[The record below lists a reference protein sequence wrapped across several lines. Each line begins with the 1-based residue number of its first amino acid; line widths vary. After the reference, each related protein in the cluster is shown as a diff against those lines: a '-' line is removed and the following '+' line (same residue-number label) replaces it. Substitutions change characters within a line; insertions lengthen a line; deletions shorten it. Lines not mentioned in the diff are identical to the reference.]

1 MDIEWSALTNLTL
14 KDQHMATK
22 KKAPAK
28 KAPAKK
34 APVAKNAPA
43 KKAPAKKAP
52 AKKAPAVKKAAVA
65 KKAPVAKKAA
75 AKKAP
80 ARKVAAK
87 KAPAKKA
94 AVAAKPKA
102 GVKAKMTKTAI
113 INDIAESTNMT
124 RAQVTSVMEELES
137 VIERHIRK
145 RSVGE
150 FTLPGLLKI
159 KAAKRPATKKRMG
172 RNPATGEE
180 IVIAAKPATT
190 RVRISALKKLKDM
203 IA

>member
-1 MDIEWSALTNLTL
+1 
-14 KDQHMATK
+14 MATK

-34 APVAKNAPA
+34 AP
-43 KKAPAKKAP
+43 
-52 AKKAPAVKKAAVA
+52 
-65 KKAPVAKKAA
+65 AKKAA
-75 AKKAP
+75 AK
-80 ARKVAAK
+80 K

-94 AVAAKPKA
+94 APAVKRQPA
-102 GVKAKMTKTAI
+102 VKAKMTKTAI
-113 INDIAESTNMT
+113 LNEIATNTNLT
-124 RAQVTSVMEELES
+124 RTQVSAVMDELES

-190 RVRISALKKLKDM
+190 RVRITALKKLKDM
-203 IA
+203 IL

>member
-1 MDIEWSALTNLTL
+1 
-14 KDQHMATK
+14 MATQ

-34 APVAKNAPA
+34 AAAKKAPA

-52 AKKAPAVKKAAVA
+52 AKKA
-65 KKAPVAKKAA
+65 
-75 AKKAP
+75 
-80 ARKVAAK
+80 AAK

-94 AVAAKPKA
+94 PAKKAAAPKTTVKKA
-102 GVKAKMTKTAI
+102 PGIKAKMTKTAI
-113 INDIAESTNMT
+113 LNEIATNT
-124 RAQVTSVMEELES
+124 NLSRAQVNSVMDELAS
-137 VIERHIRK
+137 VIERHIRR

-180 IVIAAKPATT
+180 IVIPAKPATT
-190 RVRISALKKLKDM
+190 RVRVTALKKL
-203 IA
+203 

>member
-1 MDIEWSALTNLTL
+1 
-14 KDQHMATK
+14 MATK

-34 APVAKNAPA
+34 AP
-43 KKAPAKKAP
+43 
-52 AKKAPAVKKAAVA
+52 
-65 KKAPVAKKAA
+65 AKKAA
-75 AKKAP
+75 AK
-80 ARKVAAK
+80 K

-94 AVAAKPKA
+94 APAVKRQPA
-102 GVKAKMTKTAI
+102 VKAKMTKTTI
-113 INDIAESTNMT
+113 LNEIATNTNLT
-124 RAQVTSVMEELES
+124 RTQVSAVMDELES

-190 RVRISALKKLKDM
+190 RVRVTALKKLKDM
-203 IA
+203 IL

>member
-1 MDIEWSALTNLTL
+1 
-14 KDQHMATK
+14 MATQK
-22 KKAPAK
+22 K
-28 KAPAKK
+28 
-34 APVAKNAPA
+34 APA

-52 AKKAPAVKKAAVA
+52 AKKAAA
-65 KKAPVAKKAA
+65 KKAPVKKAA

-80 ARKVAAK
+80 AK

-94 AVAAKPKA
+94 AVAAPVKKA
-102 GVKAKMTKTAI
+102 PGIKAKMTKTAI
-113 INDIAESTNMT
+113 LNEIATNT
-124 RAQVTSVMEELES
+124 NLSRAQVSSVMDELES

-145 RSVGE
+145 RSAGE

-180 IVIAAKPATT
+180 IVIPAKPATT
-190 RVRISALKKLKDM
+190 RVRVTALKKLKDM
-203 IA
+203 IV

>member
-1 MDIEWSALTNLTL
+1 
-14 KDQHMATK
+14 MATK

-34 APVAKNAPA
+34 AP
-43 KKAPAKKAP
+43 
-52 AKKAPAVKKAAVA
+52 
-65 KKAPVAKKAA
+65 AKKAA

-80 ARKVAAK
+80 A
-87 KAPAKKA
+87 KKA
-94 AVAAKPKA
+94 APAVKRQPA
-102 GVKAKMTKTAI
+102 VKAKMTKNAI
-113 INDIAESTNMT
+113 LNEIATNTNLT
-124 RAQVTSVMEELES
+124 RTQVGAVMEELES

-190 RVRISALKKLKDM
+190 RVRVTALKKLKDM
-203 IA
+203 IV

>member
-1 MDIEWSALTNLTL
+1 
-14 KDQHMATK
+14 MATQ

-34 APVAKNAPA
+34 AAAKKAPAKKAAA

-52 AKKAPAVKKAAVA
+52 AKKAATAPVKKA
-65 KKAPVAKKAA
+65 P
-75 AKKAP
+75 
-80 ARKVAAK
+80 
-87 KAPAKKA
+87 
-94 AVAAKPKA
+94 
-102 GVKAKMTKTAI
+102 GIKAKMTKTAI
-113 INDIAESTNMT
+113 LNEIATNT
-124 RAQVTSVMEELES
+124 NLSRAQVTSVMDELES

-159 KAAKRPATKKRMG
+159 KAAKRPASKKRMG

-180 IVIAAKPATT
+180 IVIPAKPATT
-190 RVRISALKKLKDM
+190 RVRVSALKKLKDM
-203 IA
+203 IV

>member
-1 MDIEWSALTNLTL
+1 
-14 KDQHMATK
+14 MATK

-28 KAPAKK
+28 KA
-34 APVAKNAPA
+34 VA
-43 KKAPAKKAP
+43 KKAPAKKAV
-52 AKKAPAVKKAAVA
+52 AKKAPA

-75 AKKAP
+75 AKKAVAKKAP
-80 ARKVAAK
+80 AKKAAAKKAPAKKVVAKKAPAK

-94 AVAAKPKA
+94 AVAAPAAKPKA

-113 INDIAESTNMT
+113 LNDIAESTNLS
-124 RAQVTSVMEELES
+124 RAQVASVMDELES

-190 RVRISALKKLKDM
+190 RVRISALKRLKDM

>member
-1 MDIEWSALTNLTL
+1 VAFALKTWNAQTNLKS

-22 KKAPAK
+22 KKAPAKKAVAKKAPAKKAPAK

-34 APVAKNAPA
+34 APVAKKAAAKKAVA

-52 AKKAPAVKKAAVA
+52 AKKAAVA
-65 KKAPVAKKAA
+65 AP
-75 AKKAP
+75 
-80 ARKVAAK
+80 
-87 KAPAKKA
+87 
-94 AVAAKPKA
+94 AAKPKA

-113 INDIAESTNMT
+113 LNDIAESTNLS
-124 RAQVTSVMEELES
+124 RAQVASVMDELES

>member
-1 MDIEWSALTNLTL
+1 
-14 KDQHMATK
+14 MATQ
-22 KKAPAK
+22 KKAP
-28 KAPAKK
+28 
-34 APVAKNAPA
+34 
-43 KKAPAKKAP
+43 
-52 AKKAPAVKKAAVA
+52 
-65 KKAPVAKKAA
+65 AKKAA

-80 ARKVAAK
+80 AKKATAK

-94 AVAAKPKA
+94 AVKKAPAKKAAAPKA
-102 GVKAKMTKTAI
+102 PVKKAPGIKAKMTKTAI
-113 INDIAESTNMT
+113 LNEIATNT
-124 RAQVTSVMEELES
+124 NLSRAQVSSVMDELES

-180 IVIAAKPATT
+180 IVIPAKPATT
-190 RVRISALKKLKDM
+190 RVRVTALKKLKDM
-203 IA
+203 IV

>member
-1 MDIEWSALTNLTL
+1 
-14 KDQHMATK
+14 
-22 KKAPAK
+22 
-28 KAPAKK
+28 
-34 APVAKNAPA
+34 PA

-52 AKKAPAVKKAAVA
+52 AKKA
-65 KKAPVAKKAA
+65 
-75 AKKAP
+75 
-80 ARKVAAK
+80 AAK

-94 AVAAKPKA
+94 AAKKTPAKKAAAAPVKKA
-102 GVKAKMTKTAI
+102 PGIKAKMTKTAI
-113 INDIAESTNMT
+113 LNEIATNT
-124 RAQVTSVMEELES
+124 NLSRAQVTSVMDELES

-159 KAAKRPATKKRMG
+159 KAAKRPASKKRMG

-180 IVIAAKPATT
+180 IVIPAKPATT
-190 RVRISALKKLKDM
+190 RVRVTALKKLKDM

>member
-1 MDIEWSALTNLTL
+1 
-14 KDQHMATK
+14 MATK

-34 APVAKNAPA
+34 AP
-43 KKAPAKKAP
+43 
-52 AKKAPAVKKAAVA
+52 
-65 KKAPVAKKAA
+65 AKKAA

-80 ARKVAAK
+80 A
-87 KAPAKKA
+87 KKA
-94 AVAAKPKA
+94 APAVKRQPA
-102 GVKAKMTKTAI
+102 VKAKMTKTAI
-113 INDIAESTNMT
+113 LNEIATNTNLT
-124 RAQVTSVMEELES
+124 RTQVGAVMEELES

-172 RNPATGEE
+172 RNPVTGEE

-190 RVRISALKKLKDM
+190 RVRVTALKKLKDM
-203 IA
+203 IV

>member
-1 MDIEWSALTNLTL
+1 
-14 KDQHMATK
+14 MATK

-34 APVAKNAPA
+34 APVA

-52 AKKAPAVKKAAVA
+52 AKKAPAVKKAAVV

-80 ARKVAAK
+80 AKKVAAK